1 MAEAST
7 NRDALRLEGVT
18 KRFGAKVAVDGLSFR
33 VPRGSVFGFI
43 GPNGAG
49 KTTTIRMALDILR
62 PDEGQIAILGQ
73 PLSARLK
80 DRIGYMPEER
90 GLYKKMRVGDTLRY
104 FGALKGASP
113 RALAGCIPRWLE
125 RFDMRDW
132 EGRRIEE
139 LSNGMQQKVQ
149 FVACVVHEPDLLILD
164 EAFAGLDPINTAAVK
179 DALLDLKREGR
190 TIVFSTHVMEMAEK
204 LCDEILMIDRG
215 RKALEGPLEAILAQ
229 HGENIAVLEY
239 EGDGSVIRAIPG
251 VESVNDYGNYVEVKM
266 ADGADPQALLRA
278 LIDQARIRRFETR
291 RSSLTEIFLR
301 LAGRGGDE

>member
-139 LSNGMQQKVQ
+139 LSKGMQQKVQ